1 MAEMSQDLRL
11 PIGLCVQVSEIHQRL
26 LAFRH
31 LLGALHVTGSSS
43 SKAGEVGTLRGVA
56 LAWGA
61 GGTRG
66 AGVSSR
72 SCLSLRPGTPW
83 KSIFSIAGFPGLT
96 WDPGGSHLAS
106 EANSRCTRVTFGSS
120 FTFGTYGARGSL
132 QTPLPWPS
140 WLPHGACPTWKSI
153 FSRRPWG
160 SGSALRGLCVRRG
173 HLGQEVGK
181 FGFQLF
187 LQFLLDEPPQDV
199 HGWRLAP

>member
-1 MAEMSQDLRL
+1 MIKERKKNKNHMAEMSQDLRL

-26 LAFRH
+26 LAFQH

-72 SCLSLRPGTPW
+72 SCLSLRPRTPG

-96 WDPGGSHLAS
+96 WTQ
-106 EANSRCTRVTFGSS
+106 EQKKETV
-120 FTFGTYGARGSL
+120 
-132 QTPLPWPS
+132 
-140 WLPHGACPTWKSI
+140 
-153 FSRRPWG
+153 
-160 SGSALRGLCVRRG
+160 G
-173 HLGQEVGK
+173 HLPSGAHTS
-181 FGFQLF
+181 
-187 LQFLLDEPPQDV
+187 PDV
-199 HGWRLAP
+199 TIFIQ